1 MPTAPRSSLRTERV
15 PSTAPS
21 RAAEDEEAEREAER
35 EAVREAER
43 EAVREAASWAEEVK
57 AAAMAAAEAAATSA
71 RSSLASSVA
80 SQPQGKVTNDVNE
93 VTTGVTTTTR
103 EWFYLDGE
111 NQQHGPVDRA
121 TLQRLLDESQV
132 LMSTLVFTE
141 GQIDWRCLAEVH
153 GLQLEIDETQIAE
166 VRDLQ
171 PVELLP

>member
-1 MPTAPRSSLRTERV
+1 LA
-15 PSTAPS
+15 
-21 RAAEDEEAEREAER
+21 AAE
-35 EAVREAER
+35 
-43 EAVREAASWAEEVK
+43 AAP
-57 AAAMAAAEAAATSA
+57 EAAATSA

-93 VTTGVTTTTR
+93 VTTGVTTTSR